1 MTTVL
6 KRVINELA
14 SWREKETPVTLEYW
28 IKHHLNENGK
38 KGNTNRPVESAYETR
53 KDSDAAFRSGGSYMP
68 LKQSG
73 CWGSGAVN
81 EETMQCD

>member
-1 MTTVL
+1 MNL
-6 KRVINELA
+6 LPGGK
-14 SWREKETPVTLEYW
+14 KKQTPVTLEHW

-38 KGNTNRPVESAYETR
+38 KGNTNRPVESSYETR

-73 CWGSGAVN
+73 CWGAGAVN
-81 EETMQCD
+81 EETMQRD